1 MISRCAVVAVAAPL
15 LLLGLVASA
24 PAQTRF
30 KFDPVVRAG
39 DPAPAPPTLGS
50 ILEFSSNQQGDV
62 AVIGDGGLFIKAKD
76 KITVITAPGDP
87 SPVGGVFLDE
97 TMPLIDSQDRV
108 LFRADVTSF
117 DTSGGLFLFSNGQI
131 TQVLADGV
139 VASNGQPVSPLPL
152 AQNASGDVVVADG
165 FADALYLFSNGSL
178 TPLVSAGQPAPGGG
192 NFALFFSASLN
203 NAGQVAF
210 EGFLDDGGIG
220 IYLISGGGITK
231 IIATGDPFADGATFT
246 FPTAPAINDFGQ
258 IAFGGGA
265 NNSVIDDGLFLYSN
279 GELKILV
286 TSGTSLPSGDFTQ
299 IPFVVTLN
307 NAGQIAFVSPIGP
320 ISGTG
325 VFLFSQGELSE
336 LEATG
341 EQAPDGDTFTNN
353 VELGAR
359 INDSGQVIFFGSE
372 TQRGATLYSSLKG
385 QITPLVGQGDLI
397 PAQPQFAFPIA
408 SGIGR
413 KDSVLISDS
422 TFPGGTG
429 AFIARSPHQVGLVA
443 NIGKSIGS
451 DGVID
456 FLSGFAMNREN
467 QVALSVASSGTN
479 SALLLASGATTT
491 VLADD
496 SSSINPDGSSAIN
509 NLGGVAFTGFVPAT
523 GQSGLFLDSGGITAL
538 LVDASA
544 PLPTGGFLNI
554 TNPAVNDF
562 GQAVFF
568 SQFSFPTPNAIY
580 LETAGQITPL
590 ARDGD
595 PAPGG
600 GTFSIPFAEPRF
612 APVINDQGQV
622 AFATS
627 LNGVSG
633 GGIFGEHAIFLL
645 SQGVLNRLVGPGDPS
660 PDGGTFVTADS
671 PSMNA
676 SGEVAFFAQ
685 TSVPT
690 FGIFV
695 YSNGIITN
703 VAAAGEIVGKDEFG
717 LVDMPQIND
726 DGHIAFTANVFNSN
740 SLDGENAIFV
750 ASPKHAG
757 DDSPTASLPVSSVAP
772 PLSPQQMKQL
782 RSTNL
787 RLLTQRNRKKDSRK
801 IQNGY
806 VIASH

>member
-1 MISRCAVVAVAAPL
+1 MISKRAVIAVASPL
-15 LLLGLVASA
+15 FLLLGLMASA

-30 KFDPVVRAG
+30 KFDPVVRTG
-39 DPAPAPPTLGS
+39 DAAPVPPNLGS

-97 TMPLIDSQDRV
+97 TAPLINSQDEV
-108 LFRADVTSF
+108 IFRAEVTSP
-117 DTSGGLFLFSNGQI
+117 DTFGGLFRYSNGQI
-131 TQVLADGV
+131 TQILADGV
-139 VASNGQPVSPLPL
+139 LATNGQPVTPLPL
-152 AQNASGDVVVADG
+152 AQNALGDLVVADA
-165 FADALYLFSNGSL
+165 FAGALYLFSKGSL
-178 TPLVSAGQPAPGGG
+178 TPLVSAGQPAPGGDT
-192 NFALFFSASLN
+192 FALFFAASIN

-210 EGFLDDGGIG
+210 QGFLSSGGSG
-220 IYLISGGGITK
+220 IYLLSGGNITK
-231 IIATGDPFADGATFT
+231 IIATGDAFPDGDTFAFSFAL
-246 FPTAPAINDFGQ
+246 AIND
-258 IAFGGGA
+258 
-265 NNSVIDDGLFLYSN
+265 
-279 GELKILV
+279 
-286 TSGTSLPSGDFTQ
+286 
-299 IPFVVTLN
+299 
-307 NAGQIAFVSPIGP
+307 AGQIAFSGVSNFALDTGLLLYSEGQLKVIVHEGVSLANGNFLGAVFSVSLNNVGQIAFSAGIGP
-320 ISGTG
+320 NNATG
-325 VFLFSQGELSE
+325 AFLLSQGQLSE

-341 EQAPDGDTFTNN
+341 QTAPDGGTFNN
-353 VELGAR
+353 NGEVGAE
-359 INDSGQVIFFGSE
+359 INDSGQVILIAAE
-372 TQRGATLYSSLKG
+372 TQRGETLYSSFQG
-385 QITPLVGQGDLI
+385 QLTPIVGQGDTL

-429 AFIARSPHQVGLVA
+429 AFIARSPHQVSLVA
-443 NIGKSIGS
+443 NIGKFIGN
-451 DGVID
+451 DGIID
-456 FLSGFAMNREN
+456 FLFGFAMNREN
-467 QVALSVASSGTN
+467 QVALSAASSGTN

-496 SSSINPDGSSAIN
+496 SSSINPDGSPAIN

-523 GQSGLFLDSGGITAL
+523 GQSGLFLDSGGITTL

-568 SQFSFPTPNAIY
+568 SQFSFPSPNAVY
-580 LETAGQITPL
+580 LETAEQITPL

-600 GTFSIPFAEPRF
+600 GTFSIPVAEPRF
-612 APVINDQGQV
+612 GPVINDQGQA

-627 LNGVSG
+627 LNGLSG
-633 GGIFGEHAIFLL
+633 VGIFGTNGIFLL
-645 SQGVLNRLVGPGDPS
+645 SQGVLSRLVGPGDPS

-671 PSMNA
+671 PTMNA
-676 SGEVAFFAQ
+676 AGDVAFFAE

-695 YSNGIITN
+695 YSNGIITK
-703 VAAAGEIVGKDEFG
+703 VAAAGDIVGKDEFG

-726 DGHIAFTANVFNSN
+726 DGHVAFSANVFNSN
-740 SLDGENAIFV
+740 NIDGENAIFV
-750 ASPKHAG
+750 AIPKHAG
-757 DDSPTASLPVSSVAP
+757 DTDPAATVAVSSVAP
-772 PLSPQQMKQL
+772 PLSPQQMKQI
-782 RSTNL
+782 RSTDL
-787 RLLTQRNRKKDSRK
+787 RLLTQRNRKKDSRR

-806 VIASH
+806 LIASH